1 MINNEYAFL
10 LIVNNIAYFMLFST
24 YKIEVLF
31 IDIFYTTLATARSR
45 VVRTVTSC
53 TRVIRTIKVIDRE
66 VIDQNLLIV
75 VMVSFSI
82 L

>member
-31 IDIFYTTLATARSR
+31 IDIFYTTLATARPR

-53 TRVIRTIKVIDRE
+53 TRVIRTIEVIDRE